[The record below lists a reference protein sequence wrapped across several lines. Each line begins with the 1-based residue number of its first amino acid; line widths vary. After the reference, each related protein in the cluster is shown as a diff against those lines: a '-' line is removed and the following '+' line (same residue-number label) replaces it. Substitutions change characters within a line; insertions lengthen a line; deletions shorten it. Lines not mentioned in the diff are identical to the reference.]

1 MRSKLSALL
10 ILVCLLMNVP
20 AFGEI
25 NFGPNVEADTSE
37 YFTIMNYFLS
47 PYQLL
52 DYNFLGG
59 GARARAMGGA
69 FLAVSDD
76 PTAASWNPAG
86 LIQMDKAQ
94 MDVSFS
100 SLMLR
105 ADYATGLDSRL
116 SFGDDL
122 KYDKNA
128 VSFAS
133 VVLPFQLRDKELAAG
148 ILFQRLADVYQEKR
162 YYMEFDTIY
171 TSTGWQYDLLSRPI
185 DDRTSGK
192 LDVVNLS
199 VSAKII
205 DPLAVGFG
213 VNIYT
218 GKYTNGSYWF
228 LPLGASGDTV
238 VYFSDEVGETDGF
251 RFYPQI
257 QSKYSGF
264 NFTVGLMY
272 MMEKLRL
279 AGVVKTPF
287 LLHEDNDVKL
297 FTDQLQG
304 GDVLPLSYLLSP
316 FFKTEREW
324 HMPSMLGF
332 GASYEVNKLTL
343 AADVEFRNYSGTEV
357 TYKRNIADPS
367 TNEVTTGGHLSE
379 DWWVKEGRQPPTVQ
393 SLGWRNLT
401 QFRIGAE
408 YMVSTGIGTFP
419 LRVGFRND
427 PQLYTT
433 RLDSSW
439 VYWRYDTQ
447 GDNLFLQS
455 KRGTEKGD
463 WVDGSVF
470 SLGTGVA
477 WSQIKLDVTFEFASY
492 PDVERDVVT
501 GWIPYD
507 PGLRMSLD
515 PQYTTEFSQKESLKY
530 SRIMV
535 SFTGLF

>member
-1 MRSKLSALL
+1 MRSKLSALF
-10 ILVCLLMNVP
+10 ILMCLLMNVP

-37 YFTIMNYFLS
+37 YFTVMNYFLS

-94 MDVSFS
+94 MDVSLS

-133 VVLPFQLRDKELAAG
+133 VVLPFQVRDKELAAG
-148 ILFQRLADVYQEKR
+148 VLFQRLADVYQEKR
-162 YYMEFDTIY
+162 YYMELDSVY
-171 TSTGWQYDLLSRPI
+171 TNTGMQYDVLTRPI

-192 LDVVNLS
+192 LDLVNVS
-199 VSAKII
+199 VSTKII
-205 DPLAVGFG
+205 DPLAIGLG

-228 LPLGASGDTV
+228 LPLDEFQR
-238 VYFSDEVGETDGF
+238 YLPDEVGETDGL
-251 RFYPQI
+251 RLYPQI

-297 FTDQLQG
+297 FTDRVIHG
-304 GDVLPLSYLLSP
+304 VVLSSSYLMSP
-316 FFKTEREW
+316 FFETEREW
-324 HMPSMLGF
+324 HMPTMLGF
-332 GASYEVNKLTL
+332 GGSYEVNKLTL
-343 AADVEFRNYSGTEV
+343 AADVEFRNYSESEV

-367 TNEVTTGGHLSE
+367 TNEVTTGDHLTG
-379 DWWVKEGRQPPTVQ
+379 DWWVEEGRQPPSVR
-393 SLGWRNLT
+393 SLGWRNIT

-433 RLDSSW
+433 KLDSSW
-439 VYWRYDTQ
+439 VYFRYDTQ
-447 GDNLFLQS
+447 GDDVFLQS

-463 WVDGSVF
+463 WVDGSIF

-492 PDVERDVVT
+492 PDVERNVVT

-515 PQYTTEFSQKESLKY
+515 PEYTREFSQKESLKY